1 MTKKTKML
9 CFALLALMT
18 IATEAPAQ
26 TNRNGRAT
34 ISINNL
40 NYTQKEQKKN
50 AGSILGAI
58 ADVLITGQTTTQ
70 QDGYKDAVRAAIVKG
85 FSQAHRVSAIDGQ
98 LSANEVLSGNAFYVD
113 ITVSNISTTTK
124 TELSADKT
132 KTKTYHKGIIG
143 LMLHIKDA
151 QTDQIVNSPAFN
163 VSDTDVAWME
173 TAEGALNK
181 ALVRLS
187 SGITLYCNRWLPLSA
202 NIIEGASDKKD
213 KQKEVYID
221 LGSRE
226 GAVKGLHMAV
236 YTTKTIAGKIA
247 KQQIGKLKI
256 EAVEGD
262 DISLCKVQSG
272 GKDIKAAIDAG
283 ITLLVTTTD

>member
-98 LSANEVLSGNAFYVD
+98 LSAAEAASGNAFYVD
-113 ITVSNISTTTK
+113 VTVSNISTTTK

-163 VSDTDVAWME
+163 VSDTDAAWME